1 MALATLTARVD
12 ESDKSAFDSFCNS
25 VGLTASAAINMYVK
39 AVLRERR
46 IPFEIKQDDPFY
58 SASNQTYIMK
68 SVAELKAGKGTVHE
82 LIEVNDEWKNLVWMT
97 HGIITCT
104 GRCRIKKQSN
114 VPTSLSKISN
124 IMGRFPALVSQR
136 LYTRAIK

>member
-58 SASNQTYIMK
+58 SASNQAYTMK

-82 LIEVNDEWKNLVWMT
+82 LIEVNDE
-97 HGIITCT
+97 
-104 GRCRIKKQSN
+104 
-114 VPTSLSKISN
+114 
-124 IMGRFPALVSQR
+124 
-136 LYTRAIK
+136 